1 MLEKIMSNKTFKLL
15 LNYLIKGVLFLVP
28 LAGALLFIFW
38 IVATI
43 DSALNLSW
51 LIRDDYGKPLYIPGL
66 GIIIMILILI
76 LAGVIVTN
84 FITEPIINRLSK
96 LLNRVPL
103 FNTLYSSIKDFTE
116 AFVGDE
122 KKFNE
127 PVLVEINET
136 GLKKIGFLTQHDLKK
151 IDLPNDVIVYFP
163 YSYSFAGQVC
173 VVNANRV
180 TPLKMSATDA
190 MKLVVSGGV
199 SGLENKTVNG
209 LEHKDE
215 LID

>member
-1 MLEKIMSNKTFKLL
+1 MSNKTLKLL

-28 LAGALLFIFW
+28 LAGALLLIFW
-38 IVATI
+38 IVATV

-51 LIRDDYGKPLYIPGL
+51 LIRDETGKPLYIPGL
-66 GIIIMILILI
+66 GIIIMVAILI

-84 FITEPIINRLSK
+84 FITAPIYNRLFK
-96 LLNRVPL
+96 LFNRVPL
-103 FNTLYSSIKDFTE
+103 FSTLYTSIKDFTE

-127 PVLVEINET
+127 PVLVEINDS
-136 GLKKIGFLTQHDLKK
+136 GLKRIGFLTQHDLRK
-151 IDLPNDVIVYFP
+151 IDLPDDVIVYFP
-163 YSYSFAGQVC
+163 YAYSFAGQIC
-173 VVNANRV
+173 VVKADKV

-199 SGLENKTVNG
+199 TGLEGKSS
-209 LEHKDE
+209 KIDE
-215 LID
+215 VEEI

>member
-1 MLEKIMSNKTFKLL
+1 MSNRTLLRLL

-28 LAGALLFIFW
+28 LAGALLLIFW

-51 LIRDDYGKPLYIPGL
+51 LIRDETGQPLYIPGL
-66 GIIIMILILI
+66 GIVIMVLILI
-76 LAGVIVTN
+76 LAGVVVTN
-84 FITEPIINRLSK
+84 FITEPIYNRLYK

-103 FNTLYSSIKDFTE
+103 FSTLYSSIKDFTE

-127 PVLVEINET
+127 PVLVEVNET
-136 GLKKIGFLTQHDLKK
+136 GLKKIGFLTQHDLRK
-151 IDLPNDVIVYFP
+151 IQLPEDVIVYFP

-173 VVNANRV
+173 VVKAKRV

-199 SGLENKTVNG
+199 SGLEHEETKGV
-209 LEHKDE
+209 EPFVE
-215 LID
+215 

>member
-1 MLEKIMSNKTFKLL
+1 MWTKNRALKVLFY
-15 LNYLIKGVLFLVP
+15 YLIKGILVLVP
-28 LAGALLFIFW
+28 IAGALFLIFS

-51 LIRDDYGKPLYIPGL
+51 LIRDDTGRPLYIPGL
-66 GIIIMILILI
+66 GIIAMVAILIF
-76 LAGVIVTN
+76 AGWVFTN
-84 FITEPIINRLSK
+84 FVTEPILEWFQRQLS
-96 LLNRVPL
+96 RIPL

-136 GLKKIGFLTQHDLKK
+136 GLKKIGFLTQGDLHKLG
-151 IDLPNDVIVYFP
+151 LPNEVIVYFP
-163 YSYSFAGQVC
+163 YSYSFAGQIC
-173 VVNANRV
+173 VVKAERV
-180 TPLKMSATDA
+180 TKLNINATDA

-199 SGLENKTVNG
+199 SGLEP
-209 LEHKDE
+209 
-215 LID
+215 